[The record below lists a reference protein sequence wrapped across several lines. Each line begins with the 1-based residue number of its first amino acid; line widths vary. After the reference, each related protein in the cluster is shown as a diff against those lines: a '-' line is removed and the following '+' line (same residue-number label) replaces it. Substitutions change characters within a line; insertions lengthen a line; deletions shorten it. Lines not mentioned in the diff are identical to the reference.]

1 MPMRASGI
9 LMHISS
15 LPSPWGIGT
24 FGKAA
29 YDFVD
34 FLHRTGQQYWQIL
47 PVGPNSYGD
56 SPYQSFSAF
65 AGNPYFIDLDFLRED
80 GLLEPGEYKGLPW
93 SRSNAYVDYGT
104 LYQLRYPVLR
114 KAALRG
120 LKRDAEEVAAFR
132 EENTAWVEDY
142 ALFMALK
149 GANDG
154 KSWQEWGKP
163 LRHREPEALTECR
176 KTYADEI
183 DFWVYLQ
190 FLFFR
195 QWKKLKEYAK
205 KQGVSLVGDLP
216 IYVALDSADV
226 WASPSLFA
234 LDEDLVPKEVAG
246 VPPDYFSADGQLW
259 GNPLYD
265 WEAHKKENYAWW
277 ISRVQAARELYDFIR
292 IDHFRGF
299 ASYCAIPYGD
309 KNARRGKW
317 VPGPGMELFQA
328 LKKALGPLP
337 IIAED
342 LGVLTEDVT
351 DLLQESG
358 YPGMKVLQFAF
369 DSGWDNAYL
378 PHNHVENSIV
388 YTGTHDNDT
397 VMHWWHHTLTK
408 KQRKETAEYLRLT
421 NREGIHWGMVRA
433 AWGSVAKLAVAPIQD
448 ILGLDGQARMNT
460 PSTLGNNWRFRI
472 TAEQLT
478 PAVEKR
484 LLQMTR
490 MYGRY
495 AIKKPNK
502 AIIL

>member
-47 PVGPNSYGD
+47 PVGPTSYGD
-56 SPYQSFSAF
+56 SPYQSFSTF

-80 GLLEPGEYKGLPW
+80 GLLEPGEYKDLPW

-149 GANDG
+149 GANEG
-154 KSWQEWGKP
+154 KSWQEWGEP

-190 FLFFR
+190 FLFFC

-234 LDEDLVPKEVAG
+234 LDGDLVPKEVAG

-351 DLLQESG
+351 ELLQESG

>member
-47 PVGPNSYGD
+47 PVGPTSYGD
-56 SPYQSFSAF
+56 SPYQSFSTF

-80 GLLEPGEYKGLPW
+80 GLLEPSEYEDLPW

-132 EENTAWVEDY
+132 EENSAWVEDY

-234 LDEDLVPKEVAG
+234 LDGDLVPKEVAG

-351 DLLQESG
+351 ELLQESG

>member
-1 MPMRASGI
+1 MRTSGVLMP
-9 LMHISS
+9 ISS
-15 LPSPWGIGT
+15 LPSPYGIGT
-24 FGKAA
+24 MGKDARE
-29 YDFVD
+29 FVD
-34 FLHRTGQQYWQIL
+34 FLVRGGQTYWQIL
-47 PVGPNSYGD
+47 PICPTSYGD
-56 SPYQSFSAF
+56 SPYQSFSSF

-80 GLLEPGEYKGLPW
+80 GLLEPGEYKDLPW

-226 WASPSLFA
+226 WASPPLFA

>member
-29 YDFVD
+29 YEFVD

-47 PVGPNSYGD
+47 PVGPTSYGD
-56 SPYQSFSAF
+56 SPYQSFSTF

-80 GLLEPGEYKGLPW
+80 GLLEPGEYEALPW
-93 SRSNAYVDYGT
+93 SRSKAYVDYGT
-104 LYQLRYPVLR
+104 LYELRYPVLR

-120 LKRDAEEVAAFR
+120 LKRDAKEVAAFR
-132 EENTAWVEDY
+132 EENAFWTEDY

-149 GANDG
+149 EANNG
-154 KSWQEWGKP
+154 KSWQEWEKP
-163 LRHREPEALTECR
+163 LREREPGALAECR
-176 KTYADEI
+176 KTYGEEI
-183 DFWVYLQ
+183 DFWIYLQ

-195 QWKKLKEYAK
+195 QWKNLKAYAR
-205 KQGVSLVGDLP
+205 KQEVSLVGDLP

-226 WASPSLFA
+226 WSSPSLFA
-234 LDEDLVPKEVAG
+234 LDENLVPKKVAG

-265 WEAHKKENYAWW
+265 WEAHKKQNYAWW
-277 ISRVQAARELYDFIR
+277 IARVQAARELYDLIR

-299 ASYCAIPYGD
+299 ASYCEIPYGD

-317 VPGPGMELFQA
+317 VPGPGIELFQA
-328 LKKALGPLP
+328 LGKALGPLP

-351 DLLQESG
+351 ELLEESG

-369 DSGWDNAYL
+369 DSGWDNVYL
-378 PHNHVENSIV
+378 PHNHVENSVV

-397 VMHWWHHTLTK
+397 VVHWWYHTLTK
-408 KQRKETAEYLRLT
+408 RQRKETAEYLRLT

-433 AWGSVAKLAVAPIQD
+433 AWSSVAKLAVAPIQD

-472 TAEQLT
+472 TPDQLT

-495 AIKKPNK
+495 AAKKPNK
-502 AIIL
+502 TIIL

>member
-47 PVGPNSYGD
+47 PVGPTSYGD
-56 SPYQSFSAF
+56 SPYQSFSTF

-80 GLLEPGEYKGLPW
+80 GLLEPGEYKDLPW

-226 WASPSLFA
+226 WASPPLFA

>member
-47 PVGPNSYGD
+47 PVGPTSYGD
-56 SPYQSFSAF
+56 SPYQSFSTF

-93 SRSNAYVDYGT
+93 SRSNAYVEYGT

-132 EENTAWVEDY
+132 EKNTAWVEDY

-234 LDEDLVPKEVAG
+234 LDGDLVPKEVAG

-351 DLLQESG
+351 ELLQESG

>member
-47 PVGPNSYGD
+47 PVGPTSYGD
-56 SPYQSFSAF
+56 SPYQSFSTF

-80 GLLEPGEYKGLPW
+80 GLLEPGEYKDLPW

>member
-47 PVGPNSYGD
+47 PVGPTSYGD
-56 SPYQSFSAF
+56 SPYQSFSTF

-80 GLLEPGEYKGLPW
+80 GLLEPGEYKDLPW

-120 LKRDAEEVAAFR
+120 LKQDAEEVAAFR

-351 DLLQESG
+351 ELLQESG

>member
-47 PVGPNSYGD
+47 PVGPTSYGD
-56 SPYQSFSAF
+56 SPYQSFSTF

-80 GLLEPGEYKGLPW
+80 GLLEPGEYKDLPW

-234 LDEDLVPKEVAG
+234 LDGDLVPKEVAG

-351 DLLQESG
+351 ELLQESG

>member
-47 PVGPNSYGD
+47 PVGPTSYGD
-56 SPYQSFSAF
+56 SPYQSFSTF

-80 GLLEPGEYKGLPW
+80 GLLEPGEYKDLPW

-234 LDEDLVPKEVAG
+234 LDGDLVPKEVAG

>member
-47 PVGPNSYGD
+47 PVGPTSYGD
-56 SPYQSFSAF
+56 SPYQSFSTF

-132 EENTAWVEDY
+132 EKNTAWVEDY

-234 LDEDLVPKEVAG
+234 LDGDLVPKEVAG

-351 DLLQESG
+351 ELLQESG

-421 NREGIHWGMVRA
+421 NREGIYWGMVRA

>member
-47 PVGPNSYGD
+47 PVGPTSYGD
-56 SPYQSFSAF
+56 SPYQSFSTF

-132 EENTAWVEDY
+132 EKNTAWVEDY

-234 LDEDLVPKEVAG
+234 LDGDLVPKEVAG

>member
-47 PVGPNSYGD
+47 PVGPTSYGD
-56 SPYQSFSAF
+56 SPYQSFSTF

-80 GLLEPGEYKGLPW
+80 GLLEPGEYKDLPW

-149 GANDG
+149 GANEG
-154 KSWQEWGKP
+154 KSWQEWGEP

-226 WASPSLFA
+226 WASPSWFA
-234 LDEDLVPKEVAG
+234 LDGDLVPKEVAG

-317 VPGPGMELFQA
+317 VPGPGMDLFQA